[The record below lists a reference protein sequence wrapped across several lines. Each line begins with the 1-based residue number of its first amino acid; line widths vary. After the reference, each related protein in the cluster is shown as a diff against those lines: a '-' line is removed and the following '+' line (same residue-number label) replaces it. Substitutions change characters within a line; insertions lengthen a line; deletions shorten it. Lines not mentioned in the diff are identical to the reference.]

1 MPKRGAIPFSAS
13 LSSVARVHGRL
24 RLGEHSRIDDFCV
37 LSGDIRV
44 GRYVHIACG
53 CSLIGDIELGDYS
66 NLSGGVRIYAKSDC
80 YTGEWMTNP
89 TVPAVYTRVDE
100 RPVRLGKHA
109 IVGANAVILPGVVIG
124 EGAAIGAQA
133 IITKDVEPWAIVVGR
148 NQKVG
153 VRSQRLLELE
163 AQLCAS

>member
-1 MPKRGAIPFSAS
+1 
-13 LSSVARVHGRL
+13 
-24 RLGEHSRIDDFCV
+24 
-37 LSGDIRV
+37 
-44 GRYVHIACG
+44 
-53 CSLIGDIELGDYS
+53 
-66 NLSGGVRIYAKSDC
+66 
-80 YTGEWMTNP
+80 MTNP